1 MRASMCILVIGLF
14 LVTIGYANQVKVPC
28 NQQSLNQDTPMVY
41 DKLLEGSPLPWN
53 FKIQT
58 TDTM

>member
-1 MRASMCILVIGLF
+1 MCILVIGLF

-53 FKIQT
+53 FKIQSP
-58 TDTM
+58 DTM